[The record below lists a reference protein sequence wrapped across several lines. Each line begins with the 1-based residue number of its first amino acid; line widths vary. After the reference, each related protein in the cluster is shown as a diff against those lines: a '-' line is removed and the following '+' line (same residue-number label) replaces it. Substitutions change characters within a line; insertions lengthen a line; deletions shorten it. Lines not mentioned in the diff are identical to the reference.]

1 MSNFI
6 LRLLNTLLG
15 GSNFLLV
22 EHLPVDKKEQALRL
36 LKKRLANGEI
46 NETEY
51 HHLKRKIENS

>member
-22 EHLPVDKKEQALRL
+22 EQLPVDKKEQALRL

-51 HHLKRKIENS
+51 RHLKRKVENS